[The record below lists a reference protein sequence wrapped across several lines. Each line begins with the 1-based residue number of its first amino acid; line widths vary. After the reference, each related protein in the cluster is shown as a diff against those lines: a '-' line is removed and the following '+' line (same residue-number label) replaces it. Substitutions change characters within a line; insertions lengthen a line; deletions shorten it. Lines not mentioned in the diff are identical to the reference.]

1 MQEVERSAPTVEEA
15 VEAALE
21 ELGISE
27 QAALIKIIQEPKSGF
42 LGIAG
47 QQAIVR
53 VRARRED
60 EAGPS
65 STEEELDPALA
76 DQAETAAEFLE
87 GLLEAMGVD
96 GDVDIAQVEGSAYVE
111 IWADNEPD
119 SLGVLIGKH
128 GATLEAIQELVR
140 TVVYRRS
147 GERCLVLVDVEDYR
161 KRRRAQILR
170 RAREVARRVQQS
182 GRQEALDPMNAYE
195 RKLVHDAIG
204 QLGGLETE
212 SEGEE
217 PNRRVVIRKA

>member
-1 MQEVERSAPTVEEA
+1 MEEVEKSAPTVEEA

-27 QAALIKIIQEPKSGF
+27 QAALIKILQEPKSGF

-47 QQAIVR
+47 QQAVVR
-53 VRARRED
+53 VRARED
-60 EAGPS
+60 APVDDS
-65 STEEELDPALA
+65 AEEEVDPAA
-76 DQAETAAEFLE
+76 AEQAETAADFLE
-87 GLLEAMGVD
+87 GLVDAMGID
-96 GDVDIAQVEGSAYVE
+96 GEVDIAQVEGSTYVE
-111 IWADNEPD
+111 IWADNDPD

-128 GATLEAIQELVR
+128 GNTLEAIQELVR

-170 RAREVARRVQQS
+170 RARDVGRRVQRS

-195 RKLVHDAIG
+195 RKLVHDAVG
-204 QLGGLETE
+204 KMGGLETA

>member
-1 MQEVERSAPTVEEA
+1 MQEVEKSAPTVEEA
-15 VEAALE
+15 VEAALD

-27 QAALIKIIQEPKSGF
+27 QAALIKILQEPKSGF

-47 QQAIVR
+47 QQAVVR
-53 VRARRED
+53 VRARED
-60 EAGPS
+60 APVDDS
-65 STEEELDPALA
+65 AEEEIDPAA
-76 DQAETAAEFLE
+76 AEQAETAADFLE
-87 GLLEAMGVD
+87 GLVDAMGID
-96 GDVDIAQVEGSAYVE
+96 GEVDIAQVEGSTYVE
-111 IWADNEPD
+111 IWADNDPD

-128 GATLEAIQELVR
+128 GNTLEAIQELVR

-147 GERCLVLVDVEDYR
+147 GERCQVLVDVEDYR

-170 RAREVARRVQQS
+170 KARDVGRRVQRS

-195 RKLVHDAIG
+195 RKLVHDAIAK
-204 QLGGLETE
+204 LGGLETA

>member
-1 MQEVERSAPTVEEA
+1 MQEVEKSAPTVEEA

-53 VRARRED
+53 VRARD
-60 EAGPS
+60 QQAAEAAQ
-65 STEEELDPALA
+65 EEEIDPAVA
-76 DQAETAAEFLE
+76 EQAEAAADFLE
-87 GLLEAMGVD
+87 GLIDAMGID
-96 GDVDIAQVEGSAYVE
+96 GEVDIAQVEGSTYVE
-111 IWADNEPD
+111 VWADNDPD

-128 GATLEAIQELVR
+128 GNTLESIQELVR
-140 TVVYRRS
+140 TVVYRRI

-161 KRRRAQILR
+161 KRRRSQILR
-170 RAREVARRVQQS
+170 KAQDTARRVQRS
-182 GRQEALDPMNAYE
+182 GQEEALEPMNAYE
-195 RKLVHDAIG
+195 RKLVHDAVA
-204 QLGGLETE
+204 QVGGLETA
-212 SEGEE
+212 SEGED

>member
-53 VRARRED
+53 VRPRRED
-60 EAGPS
+60 EAGPPP
-65 STEEELDPALA
+65 TEEELDPTLA
-76 DQAETAAEFLE
+76 EQAESAAEFLE
-87 GLLEAMGVD
+87 GLLDAMGME
-96 GDVDIAQVEGSAYVE
+96 GDVDIAQVEGTAYVE

-128 GATLEAIQELVR
+128 GATLEAIQELTR

-170 RAREVARRVQQS
+170 RAREVARRVRQS
-182 GRQEALDPMNAYE
+182 GREEALDPMNAYE
-195 RKLVHDAIG
+195 RKLVHDAIA
-204 QLGGLETE
+204 QLGGLQTE

-217 PNRRVVIRKA
+217 PTRRVVIRKA

>member
-1 MQEVERSAPTVEEA
+1 MEEVEKSAPTVEEA
-15 VEAALE
+15 VEAALD

-27 QAALIKIIQEPKSGF
+27 QAALIKILQEPKSGF

-47 QQAIVR
+47 QQAVVR
-53 VRARRED
+53 VRARED
-60 EAGPS
+60 APVDDS
-65 STEEELDPALA
+65 AEEEIDPAA
-76 DQAETAAEFLE
+76 AEQAETAADFLE
-87 GLLEAMGVD
+87 GLVDAMGID
-96 GDVDIAQVEGSAYVE
+96 GEVDIAQVEGSTYVE
-111 IWADNEPD
+111 IWADNDPD

-128 GATLEAIQELVR
+128 GNTLEAIQELVR

-147 GERCLVLVDVEDYR
+147 GERCQVLVDVEDYR

-170 RAREVARRVQQS
+170 KARDVGRRVQRS

-195 RKLVHDAIG
+195 RKLVHDAIAK
-204 QLGGLETE
+204 LGGLETA

>member
-53 VRARRED
+53 VRPRRED
-60 EAGPS
+60 EAGPPP
-65 STEEELDPALA
+65 TEEELDPTLA
-76 DQAETAAEFLE
+76 EQAESAAEFLE
-87 GLLEAMGVD
+87 GLLDAMGME
-96 GDVDIAQVEGSAYVE
+96 GDVDIAQVEGTAYVE

-128 GATLEAIQELVR
+128 GATLEAIQELTR

-170 RAREVARRVQQS
+170 RAREVARRVRQS
-182 GRQEALDPMNAYE
+182 GREEAMDPMNAYE
-195 RKLVHDAIG
+195 RKLVHDAIA
-204 QLGGLETE
+204 QLGGLQTE

-217 PNRRVVIRKA
+217 PTRRVVIRKA

>member
-1 MQEVERSAPTVEEA
+1 MEEVEKSAPTVEEA

-27 QAALIKIIQEPKSGF
+27 QAALIKILQEPKSGF

-47 QQAIVR
+47 QQAVVR
-53 VRARRED
+53 VRARED
-60 EAGPS
+60 APVDDS
-65 STEEELDPALA
+65 AEEEVDPAA
-76 DQAETAAEFLE
+76 AEQAETAADFLE
-87 GLLEAMGVD
+87 GLVDAMGID
-96 GDVDIAQVEGSAYVE
+96 GEVDIAQVEGSTYVE
-111 IWADNEPD
+111 IWADNDPD

-128 GATLEAIQELVR
+128 GNTLEAIQEIVR

-170 RAREVARRVQQS
+170 RARDVGRRVQRS

-195 RKLVHDAIG
+195 RKLVHDAVG
-204 QLGGLETE
+204 KMGGLETA

>member
-15 VEAALE
+15 VEAALD

-53 VRARRED
+53 VRAREGAPVD
-60 EAGPS
+60 DSA
-65 STEEELDPALA
+65 EEEIDPATA
-76 DQAETAAEFLE
+76 EQAETAADFLE
-87 GLLEAMGVD
+87 GLIDAIGID
-96 GDVDIAQVEGSAYVE
+96 GEVDIAQVEGSTYVE
-111 IWADNEPD
+111 IWADNDPD

-128 GATLEAIQELVR
+128 GNTLEAIQELVR
-140 TVVYRRS
+140 TVVYRKTA
-147 GERCLVLVDVEDYR
+147 ERCLVLVDVEDYR
-161 KRRRAQILR
+161 KRRRSQILR
-170 RAREVARRVQQS
+170 RARDVARRVQRS
-182 GRQEALDPMNAYE
+182 GRQEALEPMSAYE
-195 RKLVHDAIG
+195 RKLVHDAVA
-204 QLGGLETE
+204 QMGGLETA